1 MSKKFYLLIL
11 TAFLLALFLCFP
23 LERNSVKTQK
33 RELLKRASYTEAE
46 NSGIVFSKEPG
57 FYEKG
62 FDLKILYRGPH
73 PGGKIYY
80 TLDGSIPTESSALYK
95 EPLHLRLCNCKR
107 SPLDV
112 LLYRQYQG

>member
-46 NSGIVFSKEPG
+46 KIIAFSK
-57 FYEKG
+57 
-62 FDLKILYRGPH
+62 DM
-73 PGGKIYY
+73 GGISIYKKAV
-80 TLDGSIPTESSALYK
+80 SI
-95 EPLHLRLCNCKR
+95 
-107 SPLDV
+107 
-112 LLYRQYQG
+112 